1 MPNPNPQE
9 IKVQDNFPGAE
20 YANAMQVSH
29 NKEEFLLTFLN
40 LVPPGGRV
48 CGKILTSPGHMKRM
62 VAALAEN
69 LARYESSFGKIE
81 EAEAP
86 KTEVGFR
93 SNE

>member
-1 MPNPNPQE
+1 MSNQNQQE

-62 VAALAEN
+62 VAALSEN
-69 LARYESSFGKIE
+69 LTRYETTFGKIE

-86 KTEVGFR
+86 SKEIGFK
-93 SNE
+93 SE

>member
-1 MPNPNPQE
+1 MPNQTPQQ

-40 LVPPGGRV
+40 LVSPSGRV
-48 CGKILTSPGHMKRM
+48 CGKIIVSPGHMKRM

-69 LARYESSFGKIE
+69 LARYETSFGKIE
-81 EAEAP
+81 EATAP
-86 KTEVGFR
+86 DKEIGFKG
-93 SNE
+93 E

>member
-1 MPNPNPQE
+1 MQNQPSQE

-40 LVPPGGRV
+40 LVPPAGRV

-62 VAALAEN
+62 VTALSEN
-69 LARYESSFGKIE
+69 LARYEATFGKIE

-86 KTEVGFR
+86 KTEVGFKG
-93 SNE
+93 E